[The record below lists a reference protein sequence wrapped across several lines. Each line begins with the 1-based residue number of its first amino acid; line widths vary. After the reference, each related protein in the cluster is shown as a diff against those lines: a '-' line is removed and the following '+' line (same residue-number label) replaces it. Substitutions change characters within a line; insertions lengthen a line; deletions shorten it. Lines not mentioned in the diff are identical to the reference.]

1 MKSDYIEISEF
12 RKIIVHLNH
21 PYDLIMSVA
30 LETGARIGD
39 IVALPYSALTD
50 RSINYTAQKTGKSCS
65 CKLSNKLYIKLACR
79 SGEKWLF
86 PSDKSKSGHIT
97 RQAVYKNV
105 RKVAEAL
112 GVKNHV
118 SPHSA
123 RKTFAVGLLREK
135 GLNAVQKALQH
146 ESVGTTALYCFSDVM
161 QKKRSGDNNID
172 FEAFADLIADK
183 VVDRLNK
190 RLDKGE
196 GVV

>member
-1 MKSDYIEISEF
+1 MKADYIDISEF
-12 RKIIVHLNH
+12 RKIIVHLNR
-21 PYDLIMSVA
+21 PYNLILELA
-30 LETGARIGD
+30 LETGARVGD
-39 IVALPYSALTD
+39 IVALPYSALHD
-50 RSINYTAQKTGKSCS
+50 RSITYTAQKTGKECTS
-65 CKLSNKLYIKLACR
+65 KLSNKLYIKLACY
-79 SGEKWLF
+79 SGSEWIF

-97 RQAVYKNV
+97 RQAVYNNL
-105 RKVAEAL
+105 RKTAEML

-123 RKTFAVGLLREK
+123 RKTFAVGLLHKK

-161 QKKRSGDNNID
+161 QKKQFNNSSID
-172 FEAFADLIADK
+172 YELLSDMIADK

-196 GVV
+196 RVV